1 MDKIYINI
9 SAKNKMFISIDNAV
23 KVNAVSAATSKDVT
37 VFIEELNLDDVKV
50 YNEISIVKFLE
61 LLYVSWSEFIITET
75 SL

>member
-9 SAKNKMFISIDNAV
+9 SAENKIFISIDNAV
-23 KVNAVSAATSKDVT
+23 NVNAVSAATSQDVT

>member
-9 SAKNKMFISIDNAV
+9 SAENKIFISIDNAV
-23 KVNAVSAATSKDVT
+23 KVNAVSAVTSKDVT